1 MGQSAQMPAE
11 LSALSEAARRR
22 PLGPRRRF
30 YEALKSA
37 SVTVL
42 AAEGAAED
50 SLEVWADK
58 DPVLGGLWIPVFSQ
72 KAAAESFGETMKR
85 QAERPLKAVSGPAG
99 ELFGAILE
107 VPRFSGVKV
116 DPNARSSA
124 RLERAEVSSLAAG
137 AVPPEAPSLY
147 TLGGVRVSLPD
158 GIPCRFGE
166 ADPSFGPPGRRALFP
181 AAPGLALQDFRSLV
195 ELDLSGT
202 VAWVPC
208 RNFVAALASAPCEK
222 GRRSEVDETLM
233 EALVSFG
240 MLGEAEALCEKV
252 GAEAERSAWAAGHL
266 GRILRRSGRLNDCIA
281 HCRASIPRY
290 PDESRLHRA
299 LTLALAELEEL
310 EAAREA
316 ARAGLARFPDDAALR
331 RFA

>member
-1 MGQSAQMPAE
+1 MSAE
-11 LSALSEAARRR
+11 LPALSDAARRR

-30 YEALKSA
+30 HEALRTA

-42 AAEGAAED
+42 AAEGDAQE
-50 SLEVWADK
+50 SLEIWADK
-58 DPVLGGLWIPVFSQ
+58 DPVLGGLWIPVFSR
-72 KAAAESFGETMKR
+72 KPEADSFRERMARPG
-85 QAERPLKAVSGPAG
+85 ERPLKAVSGPAA

-124 RLERAEVSSLAAG
+124 RLERAEVSALAAG
-137 AVPPEAPSLY
+137 TIPPEAPALHS
-147 TLGGVRVSLPD
+147 LGGVRVSLPD

-208 RNFVAALASAPCEK
+208 RNFAAALASAPCEK

-240 MLGEAEALCEKV
+240 MLGEAEALCERL

-281 HCRASIPRY
+281 HCRACIPRY

-310 EAAREA
+310 EAARDA
-316 ARAGLARFPDDAALR
+316 ARAGLERFPDDAALK
-331 RFA
+331 RFV